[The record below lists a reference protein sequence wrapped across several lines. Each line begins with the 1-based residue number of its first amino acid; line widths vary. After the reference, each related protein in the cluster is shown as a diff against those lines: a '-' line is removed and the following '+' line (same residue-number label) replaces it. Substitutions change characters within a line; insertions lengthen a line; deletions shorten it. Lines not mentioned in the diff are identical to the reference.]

1 MNQAM
6 AIIRQMYVVCC
17 AFAVVRWQAARA
29 DDRGGVSTEVAIITG
44 VLAAGA
50 LTVMSILV
58 AKAVS
63 SGNNVPT
70 YGGG

>member
-1 MNQAM
+1 MNRAM
-6 AIIRQMYVVCC
+6 AVIRHLYLMCC
-17 AFAVVRWQAARA
+17 AFAVARLQAARA
-29 DDRGGVSTEVAIITG
+29 DDRGGLSTEAAIITG

-50 LTVMSILV
+50 LTVMGILV